1 MAKLKK
7 LPKFVKLV
15 KPEKQVKNKF
25 DVKAFAEVAA
35 KAAALPKELGP
46 FIESVEDIEGVTSY
60 FWAANQPGYVG
71 WRWAVTVA
79 QLDPTSEPTLCEVA
93 LIAGEDAL
101 AAPKWVPW
109 SERLAD
115 YQALQAELEKQAAL
129 DAEEAALKETD
140 EETEEEA
147 EEETEE
153 EAEEE
158 AEEETEE
165 DLAVA
170 DSEVSEETEK

>member
-35 KAAALPKELGP
+35 KAAALPKELGA
-46 FIESVEDIEGVTSY
+46 FIESVEDGEGVTSY

-129 DAEEAALKETD
+129 DAEEAALKET
-140 EETEEEA
+140 EEESEEA
-147 EEETEE
+147 EEDSADQDLEE
-153 EAEEE
+153 ESEEE
-158 AEEETEE
+158 
-165 DLAVA
+165 LAVA

>member
-35 KAAALPKELGP
+35 KAAALPKELGA
-46 FIESVEDIEGVTSY
+46 FIESVEDGEGVTSY
-60 FWAANQPGYVG
+60 FWTANQPGYVG
-71 WRWAVTVA
+71 WRWAVSVA

-93 LIAGEDAL
+93 LIAGEDSL

-129 DAEEAALKETD
+129 DAQEAALKD
-140 EETEEEA
+140 PEEIEEEA
-147 EEETEE
+147 EEE
-153 EAEEE
+153 
-158 AEEETEE
+158 
-165 DLAVA
+165 LAVA
-170 DSEVSEETEK
+170 DSEVSEESEK

>member
-1 MAKLKK
+1 MAKIKK

-35 KAAALPKELGP
+35 KAAAAPRELGS
-46 FIESVEDIEGVTSY
+46 FIESIEEGEGIATY

-71 WRWAVTVA
+71 WRWAVTIA
-79 QLDPTSEPTLCEVA
+79 QLDPATEPTLCEVMLISGEEA
-93 LIAGEDAL
+93 LS
-101 AAPKWVPW
+101 APKWVPW

-129 DAEEAALKETD
+129 DAEEAI
-140 EETEEEA
+140 TEEESVDEESA
-147 EEETEE
+147 EEE
-153 EAEEE
+153 
-158 AEEETEE
+158 
-165 DLAVA
+165 LAVA
-170 DSEVSEETEK
+170 DSEESEDPEK

>member
-35 KAAALPKELGP
+35 KAAALPKELGA
-46 FIESVEDIEGVTSY
+46 FIESVEDGEGVTSY

-129 DAEEAALKETD
+129 DAEEAALKESD
-140 EETEEEA
+140 EDSEEEA
-147 EEETEE
+147 EEESEE
-153 EAEEE
+153 ESEEE
-158 AEEETEE
+158 
-165 DLAVA
+165 LAVA

>member
-35 KAAALPKELGP
+35 KAAAVPKELGA
-46 FIESVEDIEGVTSY
+46 FIESVEGGEGLTSY

-129 DAEEAALKETD
+129 DAEEAALKEAD
-140 EETEEEA
+140 EETED
-147 EEETEE
+147 
-153 EAEEE
+153 
-158 AEEETEE
+158 TEE
-165 DLAVA
+165 DSAEDVEEESEEELAVA